1 MANPLDN
8 PMFGPT
14 PIQPSAQPID
24 PAIQNSALMKLVQ
37 GGSYSELTPQETAV
51 VSRMSPD
58 QINQAK
64 AKAIQPKQFTAA
76 PSPTSIVSSSMA
88 PINKSTLAATAG
100 NFAAAPPAGNSAENQ
115 GLLPNGHYAGKF
127 TYDGSGGRDPMPAAT
142 VATVPAAIPAKS
154 AGLAVNPIA
163 TDPAAVSSAT
173 PPQIGGDSLDV
184 RDEKYIP
191 PSSAS
196 GFQGADIAN
205 AATPGTNAAPAGA
218 GAAMLGET
226 GQPPAPVSLPPDIA
240 QGKVSGP
247 NLMKILSIAI
257 PGLLETYGAGRLG
270 YAGKDYTSMAR
281 QQYNANL
288 QKQLYGAQAGADVN
302 KELALLGPRTQA
314 EASLQK
320 SGAQAQAEGRLA
332 TMPAE
337 TEQAQTLAAQRADL
351 ELRNKLQTITPQEE
365 SAIRVAQATG
375 RNETAEAI
383 LRSHGLLPD
392 EIAKAKA
399 LYAAQPGV
407 FQNPE
412 KSAADLLGGR

>member
-1 MANPLDN
+1 
-8 PMFGPT
+8 MFAQKPT
-14 PIQPSAQPID
+14 PTQPSAQPID
-24 PAIQNSALMKLVQ
+24 PAIQNSALMKLVK

-88 PINKSTLAATAG
+88 PINKSALAATAG
-100 NFAAAPPAGNSAENQ
+100 NYAPAPFAGNSAENQ

-184 RDEKYIP
+184 RAEKYIP

-205 AATPGTNAAPAGA
+205 NPITPGTNAAPAGA

-288 QKQLYGAQAGADVN
+288 QKQLYGAQAQADVN
-302 KELALLGPRTQA
+302 KVAATTPITTAAEKELATARAQA
-314 EASLQK
+314 EAQ
-320 SGAQAQAEGRLA
+320 GRLS
-332 TMPAE
+332 TLNQE
-337 TEQAQTLAAQRADL
+337 TAAQKELQQNQGDIELNNHRA
-351 ELRNKLQTITPQEE
+351 ELGEDTTQKLRVLYQSGQYDVAN
-365 SAIRVAQATG
+365 AIAKQA
-375 RNETAEAI
+375 
-383 LRSHGLLPD
+383 GLQD
-392 EIAKAKA
+392 FEIAKLRAA
-399 LYAAQPGV
+399 YAAQSSV
-407 FQNPE
+407 LQNPE
-412 KSAADLLGGR
+412 KAGADWLGGR